1 MYKIGSQQGGRTV
14 RLGQL
19 LPGKQGDQL
28 TGRDGGVLRDQP
40 GQQGQLPYQLPG
52 GPAALECAQL
62 LVPVPLGQA
71 AAIGSQ
77 QERTM
82 GELRRFQ
89 PCLLYTSP
97 SPRD

>member
-71 AAIGSQ
+71 AAIGG
-77 QERTM
+77 QEQ
-82 GELRRFQ
+82 GNVAVLRLWQAQ
-89 PCLLYTSP
+89 PLLEP
-97 SPRD
+97 